1 MKVIQKPGDG
11 AKKLEALIK
20 GASKLI
26 CKVGWIGS
34 QKYENGASVAQVA
47 AQNEFGNPAKAIPAR
62 PFFRPAIK
70 SDENLWKKTAEF
82 FAKKAVAGQATMED
96 GLNAIGLK
104 AAGSIRKKIT
114 EVQSPPL
121 SDRTIIQRAE
131 KKKSFSKLTN
141 GYDKYQKLEQMKASP
156 TFTKPLIDEG
166 IMINSITHSVE
177 KK

>member
-20 GASKLI
+20 GSAKLT
-26 CKVGWIGS
+26 CKVGWIES
-34 QKYENGASVAQVA
+34 QKYENGVSVAQVA
-47 AQNEFGNPAKAIPAR
+47 AQNEFGNPAKGIPAR
-62 PFFRPAIK
+62 PFLRPAIK

-82 FAKKAVAGQATMED
+82 YAKKIINGQATMED

-104 AAGSIRKKIT
+104 AAGSIRKKIR

-131 KKKSFSKLTN
+131 KKKSFSKITD
-141 GYDKYQKLEQMKASP
+141 GFKKYERLEQMKASP
-156 TFTKPLIDEG
+156 TFTKPLIDDG

-177 KK
+177 NK